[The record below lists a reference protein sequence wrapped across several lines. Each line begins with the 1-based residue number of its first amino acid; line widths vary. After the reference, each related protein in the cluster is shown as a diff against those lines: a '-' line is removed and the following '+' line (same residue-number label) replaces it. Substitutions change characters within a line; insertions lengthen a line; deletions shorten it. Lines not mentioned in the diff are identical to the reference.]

1 MSIICKCKKG
11 LYLMKKNIG
20 VIKDIDKLGRIVI
33 PKEFRERLKLE
44 NRVEVLL
51 TENGVL
57 IRNSEYMLVKKDDLK
72 N

>member
-1 MSIICKCKKG
+1 
-11 LYLMKKNIG
+11 MKKNIG